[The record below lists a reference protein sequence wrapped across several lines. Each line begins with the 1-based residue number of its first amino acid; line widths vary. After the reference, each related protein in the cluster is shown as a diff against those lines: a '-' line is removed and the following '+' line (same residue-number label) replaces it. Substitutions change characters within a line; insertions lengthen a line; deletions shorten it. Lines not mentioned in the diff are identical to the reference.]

1 MPTPTYQNKDGL
13 AIDLLL
19 SYTVEAGEAVYIL
32 GWLGIVMTDGVS
44 GDTRAIEIKPE
55 ERRFDIP
62 NALNPAVGSIIYVD
76 LDQVV
81 GHSIPAAAL
90 STSSSGNKRKLCK
103 TTKLREGVADA
114 YKVSGIL
121 LMEEV

>member
-1 MPTPTYQNKDGL
+1 MPTPTYQNKDGR
-13 AIDLLL
+13 AIDLPLTA
-19 SYTVEAGEAVYIL
+19 TVTAGEAVYVL
-32 GWLGIVMTDGVS
+32 GWLGVAMTAGVS
-44 GDTRAIEIKPE
+44 GGTIAVEIKPE
-55 ERRFDIP
+55 ERRFAIP

-103 TTKLREGVADA
+103 TTKAREGVADA
-114 YKVSGIL
+114 WYVSGIL